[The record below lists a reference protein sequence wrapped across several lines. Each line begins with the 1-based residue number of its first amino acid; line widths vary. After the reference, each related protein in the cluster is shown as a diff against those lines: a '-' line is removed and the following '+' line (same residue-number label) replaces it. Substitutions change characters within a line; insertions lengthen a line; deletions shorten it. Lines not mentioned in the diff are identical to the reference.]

1 MTVTAVCDAEE
12 MTRLMNASLDWPH
25 PIYIRLGKGGDPVVS
40 KPERGFS
47 IGKAIDMIDGEQGAS
62 DVLLVATGVATT
74 QALKAAGALAAGGIR
89 CRLLHVHTVK
99 PFDARAIVDAATRT
113 RLVVTV
119 EEHNVVGGLG
129 SAVLEA
135 LSDGI
140 AGSLPPVRRL
150 GIPDRFAVHYGS
162 QQALMEDCAI
172 HAEGIAAAVR
182 AALAG
187 VRQ

>member
-1 MTVTAVCDAEE
+1 M
-12 MTRLMNASLDWPH
+12 
-25 PIYIRLGKGGDPVVS
+25 
-40 KPERGFS
+40 
-47 IGKAIDMIDGEQGAS
+47 
-62 DVLLVATGVATT
+62 
-74 QALKAAGALAAGGIR
+74 
-89 CRLLHVHTVK
+89 
-99 PFDARAIVDAATRT
+99 
-113 RLVVTV
+113 VTV